1 MSEKASK
8 GRFLKPDKLQNHG
21 NERKAKVRRKRKSEE
36 KERYPGY
43 QRFFLACDEV
53 IPAPAGRR
61 HERVTF

>member
-1 MSEKASK
+1 MSEKAPK

-53 IPAPAGRR
+53 IPRR